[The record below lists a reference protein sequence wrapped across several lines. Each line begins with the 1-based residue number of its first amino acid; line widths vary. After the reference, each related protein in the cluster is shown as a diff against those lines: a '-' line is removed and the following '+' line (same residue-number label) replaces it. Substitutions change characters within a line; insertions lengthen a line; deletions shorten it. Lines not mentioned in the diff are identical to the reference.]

1 MGRFGSTT
9 RRPGRAGGVR
19 RRPWHIRTMAPLTGG
34 TCPLGDC
41 HAVSRPTRALW
52 RRGAPRRSRPPAG
65 APATRA
71 PHGASGPSRRRR
83 PAPLPNTRDPGS
95 QRTEPPA
102 WTKIAAGVI
111 AAAVTITGSS
121 SPAAAAPASRTPMR
135 PPLGADLVCPRT
147 HGYIASAGEAP
158 RQAILL
164 GRFGVSGRA
173 LGCRQRRPE
182 AHSCGPR
189 EWDCASSPTGRC
201 GSSRS

>member
-1 MGRFGSTT
+1 MGRFASTT

-19 RRPWHIRTMAPLTGG
+19 RRPWHIRAMAPLTGG

-52 RRGAPRRSRPPAG
+52 LRGAPRRSRPPAG

-111 AAAVTITGSS
+111 AAAVTVPALLP

-147 HGYIASAGEAP
+147 
-158 RQAILL
+158 RQAHCIRRRSARA
-164 GRFGVSGRA
+164 GDPAGAFRRFRA
-173 LGCRQRRPE
+173 RTRLPP
-182 AHSCGPR
+182 A
-189 EWDCASSPTGRC
+189 PTRGT
-201 GSSRS
+201 